1 MAFFQLC
8 SLMLLFQVS
17 GCFSQNPMLD
27 RAQVKSQVKILS
39 VGKEVRKEILPLET
53 GEIMYQ
59 ISGLKESTWYE
70 VKISYP
76 ASIPASFS
84 IVILKDAS
92 AQTLKLGRRLLNVEK
107 LIFNSNDFLLV
118 AEDAGLQKVFA
129 SVRVKPAGVVAKA
142 NLKEREFVIY
152 NIVCDELIYGLP
164 NHVWWV
170 GFLVLLCITVS
181 LFIPLL
187 CRSHFFAEENGIE
200 YTKRVD

>member
-164 NHVWWV
+164 SDIWWV
-170 GFLVLLCITVS
+170 GFLVLLCIIVS
-181 LFIPLL
+181 LFILLL
-187 CRSHFFAEENGIE
+187 CRPHFFAEENGIE